1 LDRDRHQARGRRR
14 LEMTAEQLVRAAVD
28 PYRWKWIIVGLHNAL
43 TGLMALAV
51 ERSDLLGAMTDDY
64 AKAWWAANK
73 RGERT
78 DKEPRLAPFME
89 LFSRVQSP
97 DRMHRYGHSKALIAT
112 TDQTEQMERL
122 NRWRNDFLHWK
133 PVGWNIEVRGYAEM
147 IETCLGV
154 ADFLAFECGNVFQSG
169 SDALTRR
176 ASAAVESCKGSLK
189 EIRRAYQL

>member
-1 LDRDRHQARGRRR
+1 LGS
-14 LEMTAEQLVRAAVD
+14 TT
-28 PYRWKWIIVGLHNAL
+28 PYGLSLGVGLDPNFIL
-43 TGLMALAV
+43 RNTSLMALAV
-51 ERSDLLGAMTDDY
+51 EGSDVLGAMADDY
-64 AKAWWAANK
+64 VKAWQHANE

-78 DKEPRLAPFME
+78 DKERRLAPFME

-97 DRMHRYGHSKALIAT
+97 RAEGAASGIPGPRRNN
-112 TDQTEQMERL
+112 DQAEQMERL
-122 NRWRNDFLHWK
+122 NRWRNDFLYWK
-133 PVGWNIEVRGYAEM
+133 PIGWNIEVRGYAEM

-154 ADFLAFECGNVFQSG
+154 ADFLAFECGNIFHSG